1 VNTKTTS
8 YLPVFA
14 LLLCALVGGTGW
26 FPFRYLQ
33 AQGLHPLWATVLVYV
48 LAVVLVGA
56 MRPRAFAAVLGTPA
70 LWALGFGFGAM
81 NACFFWAVSIG
92 DVVRVVLL
100 FNLMP
105 VWSAILARLLLNE
118 ALSPRSATAVGLALL
133 GAALVLWPADAAGP
147 WWSQLPIPT
156 GAADWLGLAGG
167 MAFALNNVLLRRGI
181 QHSQESQI
189 LAMFCGGIVVAGSV
203 ALGLAAVHQIA
214 WPPGFA
220 WPWALVT
227 LLLGLWF
234 LLGNFALQYGA
245 SRLPAN
251 VTSVVMLSEIVFA
264 TSSSAWLGASQMNS
278 MTWIGGSLI
287 VLAAWISVG

>member
-1 VNTKTTS
+1 MQHKTTPS
-8 YLPVFA
+8 LPIFA

-26 FPFRYLQ
+26 LPFRHLQ
-33 AQGLHPLWATVLVYV
+33 AMGLHPLWATVFVYV
-48 LAVVLVGA
+48 LAVALVGTL
-56 MRPRAFAAVLGTPA
+56 RPLAFAAVARTPA

-105 VWSAILARLLLNE
+105 VWSALLARWLLNE
-118 ALSPRSATAVGLALL
+118 AMSLRSIAAVFTALL
-133 GAALVLWPADAAGP
+133 GAALVLWPTAASGP
-147 WWSQLPIPT
+147 WYAQFPVPNSP
-156 GAADWLGLAGG
+156 ADWLGLAGG
-167 MAFALNNVLLRRGI
+167 MAFALNNVLLRRGV
-181 QHSQESQI
+181 QQSEESQV

-203 ALGLAAVHQIA
+203 ALGLGAAHQVA
-214 WPPGFA
+214 WPPEFA
-220 WPWALVT
+220 WPWVLITV
-227 LLLGLWF
+227 LLGLWF

-264 TSSSAWLGASQMNS
+264 TGSSALLGASQMGPL
-278 MTWIGGSLI
+278 MWMGGVLI
-287 VLAAWISVG
+287 VTAAWLSV